1 MYGNILAPISP
12 KSRMK
17 KGGWVKPL
25 KDFAKINVGALFD
38 VDLLRGRTGA
48 VIHDILGNFIT
59 TRNSKLRMF
68 MMQCQWR
75 CTR

>member
-1 MYGNILAPISP
+1 
-12 KSRMK
+12 
-17 KGGWVKPL
+17 
-25 KDFAKINVGALFD
+25 
-38 VDLLRGRTGA
+38 
-48 VIHDILGNFIT
+48 LGNFIT